1 MDEQS
6 REIPPPDF
14 WSRPVANFQ
23 TLEQAQRAFDH
34 PHLLH
39 SFFNKMD
46 EILNLIECNAGTIE
60 LSTNLARQMIDHCT
74 ATIYCY
80 GESGSGK
87 STLIRALT
95 KDPAAVTS
103 HTVPGTEFDT
113 HCIFKSGL
121 RFIDTRGFRVPLVPT
136 TTLGFINGEWF
147 KEYLQWERLLGG
159 IRGRMDSKSPTD
171 RPLAIMYCHKAGHRI
186 IPERIKQLIS
196 IPHHRMVPVYLI
208 VTDVYSIDDEAL
220 SEFRVAFRQIVSI
233 PI

>member
-1 MDEQS
+1 M
-6 REIPPPDF
+6 
-14 WSRPVANFQ
+14 
-23 TLEQAQRAFDH
+23 
-34 PHLLH
+34 
-39 SFFNKMD
+39 
-46 EILNLIECNAGTIE
+46 
-60 LSTNLARQMIDHCT
+60 
-74 ATIYCY
+74 
-80 GESGSGK
+80 
-87 STLIRALT
+87 
-95 KDPAAVTS
+95 
-103 HTVPGTEFDT
+103 
-113 HCIFKSGL
+113 
-121 RFIDTRGFRVPLVPT
+121 PLVPT

>member
-1 MDEQS
+1 
-6 REIPPPDF
+6 
-14 WSRPVANFQ
+14 
-23 TLEQAQRAFDH
+23 
-34 PHLLH
+34 
-39 SFFNKMD
+39 MD

-121 RFIDTRGFRVPLVPT
+121 RDFCK
-136 TTLGFINGEWF
+136 W
-147 KEYLQWERLLGG
+147 
-159 IRGRMDSKSPTD
+159 S
-171 RPLAIMYCHKAGHRI
+171 
-186 IPERIKQLIS
+186 
-196 IPHHRMVPVYLI
+196 
-208 VTDVYSIDDEAL
+208 
-220 SEFRVAFRQIVSI
+220 
-233 PI
+233 

>member
-1 MDEQS
+1 MSNHHHNILIIIIFIIITASSHSRTHPADNSKHKDGDEPYFFVKKNMAPHRLPAMTDGN

-46 EILNLIECNAGTIE
+46 EILNLVEANAGTIE
-60 LSTNLARQMIDHCT
+60 LNTNLARQMIDHCT

-95 KDPAAVTS
+95 NDVRNDAS
-103 HTVPGTEFDT
+103 H
-113 HCIFKSGL
+113 
-121 RFIDTRGFRVPLVPT
+121 
-136 TTLGFINGEWF
+136 
-147 KEYLQWERLLGG
+147 Q
-159 IRGRMDSKSPTD
+159 
-171 RPLAIMYCHKAGHRI
+171 
-186 IPERIKQLIS
+186 
-196 IPHHRMVPVYLI
+196 
-208 VTDVYSIDDEAL
+208 
-220 SEFRVAFRQIVSI
+220 
-233 PI
+233 